1 VADLGL
7 WVGIVALVISLYA
20 AVLARRSAT
29 AAERSSDAAGR
40 SARAAEE
47 TVTLEHEKDREA
59 WINRLADGL
68 PDGKRVTALLC
79 DLPASLRPQW
89 EELVTSA
96 AGRNPRTPE
105 KYFRKLF
112 DEHGAA
118 WKRAVESHRNEKRG
132 ITP

>member
-7 WVGIVALVISLYA
+7 WIGIVALVISLYA
-20 AVLARRSAT
+20 AILARRSAT

-47 TVTLEHEKDREA
+47 AVTLEHEKDREA
-59 WINRLADGL
+59 WINRLVEAL
-68 PDGKRVTALLC
+68 PDGKRVTALLS
-79 DLPASLRPQW
+79 DLPASLCPQW
-89 EELVTSA
+89 KELVTSA
-96 AGRNPRTPE
+96 AARNPRTPAE
-105 KYFRKLF
+105 YFGKLF
-112 DEHGAA
+112 DEHGAT